1 MKFNVCKVLLVFAF
15 LFFVQTFI
23 YSQEKHPAGQIK
35 GKVLDY
41 ETKQPLPGVN
51 IFIPDS
57 GKGTASDING
67 MYQLNNLENGH
78 YSVAFSFI
86 GYEKII
92 KTDIII
98 SPGRIFYLNVELI
111 PVAITTQGIEVSSGF
126 FDKVESQPLSSIAFS
141 SEEIRRAPG
150 AAGDVSRIIFGL
162 PSLAKINDTKNSLI
176 VRGGSAVENKFYI
189 DNIEIP
195 NINHFPVQGSTEG
208 PIGIIN
214 VDFIENVNFF
224 SGGFSSIFPNSM
236 SSIMELKFREG
247 NRNNMYAQLEM
258 SMQGFGGVIEG
269 PLSNGKGSYMLS
281 VRRSYLDLLLGLMNE
296 KVGMPTYS
304 DIQGKV
310 VYDLSKNQ
318 KLSFIDVF
326 SIDHQVTKQE
336 DARDNKNNVY
346 PDYNYYTNTS
356 GINLQS
362 LWGNTGYSNISV
374 SHSYSKT
381 KCTFS
386 QTKDGKL
393 LLNNHSVEQ
402 EFSLRNIN
410 HFMVKSNFKIE
421 LGIDAKLVNTN
432 YNQFY
437 NEYQDLLG
445 NKTDAMTIDKNIN
458 SYILGGFTNMLWNPI
473 ANLSINPGVRFD
485 HYSYNSASNFS
496 PRISLVYNIN
506 DQTSL
511 TGAFGIYY
519 QNIPWVIA
527 AQKDDFKKL
536 KNPKATH
543 YILGIN
549 HLLTESTKLTL
560 EFYNKEYSD
569 FPMDPTQPDFFIF
582 DQAVLENIFMNH
594 QSLVSEGKANSKG
607 IELTIQK
614 KLAKEFYGLI
624 SGSLSK
630 VKYQDLNGQ
639 WHDRIYENRFNF
651 AVEGG
656 YKPNE
661 RWEFSLR
668 WIYAGGAPYTPFNEE
683 ASVKADQG
691 VLDYTKINASRLPD
705 FHSLNVRVD
714 RRFHYQSSTLIVY
727 LSIWNAYG
735 RKNIS
740 SYSWNEIDN
749 KIAEEK
755 MWGTLPVFGI
765 EYKF

>member
-1 MKFNVCKVLLVFAF
+1 MQSFIKKIPPVLF
-15 LFFVQTFI
+15 LI
-23 YSQEKHPAGQIK
+23 LLSLNYYYAQEKLPTGQIK
-35 GKVLDY
+35 GRVLDF
-41 ETKQPLPGVN
+41 ETKQPIPGVN

-57 GKGTASDING
+57 GKGTISDLDG
-67 MYQLNNLENGH
+67 SYQLNSLNIGQ

-86 GYEKII
+86 GYKKII

-111 PVAITTQGIEVSSGF
+111 PVAITTQGIEISSGF

-236 SSIMELKFREG
+236 SSVMELKFREG
-247 NRNNMYAQLEM
+247 NKTNMNSQLEM

-269 PLSNGKGSYMLS
+269 PISDGKGSFMLS
-281 VRRSYLDLLLGLMNE
+281 ARRSYLDLLFGLMNE

-304 DIQGKV
+304 DIQGKA
-310 VYDLSKNQ
+310 VYDISKNQ
-318 KLSFIDVF
+318 KLSFIDIF

-346 PDYNYYTNTS
+346 PDYNYFTNTS
-356 GINLQS
+356 GFNLQS
-362 LWGNTGYSNISV
+362 LWGNSGYSNTSLA
-374 SHSYSKT
+374 HSYSKT
-381 KCTFS
+381 KCLFS

-393 LLNNHSVEQ
+393 LLNNHSIEQ
-402 EFSLRNIN
+402 EFSLRNVN
-410 HFMVKSNFKIE
+410 HFMLRSNFKVE
-421 LGIDAKLVNTN
+421 LGIDAKLVNIN

-445 NKTDAMTIDKNIN
+445 NKTDAMTIYKNIN
-458 SYILGGFTNMLWNPI
+458 SYILGGFTNIIWNPV
-473 ANLSINPGVRFD
+473 ANLSINPGIRFD
-485 HYSYNSASNFS
+485 HYNYNNASNFS

-506 DQTSL
+506 YQTSL
-511 TGAFGIYY
+511 TGALGVYY

-549 HLLTESTKLTL
+549 HLLTESTKFIL

-569 FPMDPTQPDFFIF
+569 FPMDPSQPDFFIF

-594 QSLVSEGKANSKG
+594 QVLNSDGKANSKG

-614 KLAKEFYGLI
+614 KLAKDFYGLI

-639 WHDRIYENRFNF
+639 WHDRIYDNRFNF
-651 AVEGG
+651 AIEGG

-661 RWEFSLR
+661 KWEFSLR
-668 WIYAGGAPYTPFNEE
+668 WLYAGGAPYTPFNIE
-683 ASVKADQG
+683 ASQKANQG

-714 RRFHYQSSTLIVY
+714 RRFHYQSSALIVY
-727 LSIWNAYG
+727 ISVWNAYG
-735 RKNIS
+735 RKNIAY
-740 SYSWNEIDN
+740 YSWNEIDN
-749 KIAEEK
+749 KIAEET
-755 MWGTLPVFGI
+755 MWGILPVFGI

>member
-23 YSQEKHPAGQIK
+23 YSQEKHPVGQIK

-410 HFMVKSNFKIE
+410 HFMLRSNFKIE
-421 LGIDAKLVNTN
+421 FGIDAKLVNTN

-594 QSLVSEGKANSKG
+594 ESLVSEGKANSKG